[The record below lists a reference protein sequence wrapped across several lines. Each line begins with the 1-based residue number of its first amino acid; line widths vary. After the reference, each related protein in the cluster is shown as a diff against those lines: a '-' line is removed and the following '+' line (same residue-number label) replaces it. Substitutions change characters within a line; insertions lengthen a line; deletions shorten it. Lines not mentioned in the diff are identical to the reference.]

1 MIEIGKDDGYEAP
14 FVLCFVSLFFFFHSL
29 LNPMLNPF
37 FKPFFHSAELGLKYV
52 DFFLPAI
59 LMLITFT

>member
-14 FVLCFVSLFFFFHSL
+14 FVLCFVSLFFFSFSFESHAKSV
-29 LNPMLNPF
+29 F
-37 FKPFFHSAELGLKYV
+37 QTFFHSAELGLKYV